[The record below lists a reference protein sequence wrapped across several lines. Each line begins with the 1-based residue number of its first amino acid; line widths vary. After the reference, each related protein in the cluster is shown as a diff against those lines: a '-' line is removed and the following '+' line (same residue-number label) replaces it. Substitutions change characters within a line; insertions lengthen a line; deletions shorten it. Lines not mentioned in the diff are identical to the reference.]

1 MPTPRGRVI
10 RSALLLQ
17 RLIGERG
24 HSCNTLAAEIGRSRQ
39 LVAHLAY
46 GRRTSCNA
54 ETAQRL
60 SVALGVTVDALFLPR
75 ISDGSSEKR
84 RRRRTG

>member
-24 HSCNTLAAEIGRSRQ
+24 HSCNTLANEIGRSRQ
-39 LVAHLAY
+39 LVAYLTY

-54 ETAQRL
+54 ETAERL
-60 SVALGVTVDALFLPR
+60 ATALGVTVDALFLPR
-75 ISDGSSEKR
+75 TSDESSDIKRGR
-84 RRRRTG
+84 RR